1 MNDRYRIAGT
11 AIGLALC
18 LFVGMWTPPAW
29 AQEELFVTNIS
40 GASVEAYTRTASGD
54 PNALRRIV
62 GPATGLSSP
71 RGLFLDRVHDELVVA
86 NSSSG
91 NRSITVYP
99 LDGNGDI
106 APVRKLQGVD
116 TGLLLPVGVFVDTV
130 NDELIVANGNDD
142 SITVYPRTATGNVAP
157 IRKLHGAATG
167 LGAPL
172 GVIVDNVN
180 NELLVA
186 NFRDTERSITVY
198 ARTATGDTAPLRT
211 IRGPATGLDPQSVAL
226 DLVHDELVVANI
238 APPSITVYARTANG
252 NVPPLRTLQGPATGL
267 EDPRSAFL
275 DAVNDELV
283 VANFVNTVTVYPRT
297 AAGNTAPLRTL
308 AGLSNPGFAAVRSAG
323 QPSVDVFLNND
334 TFVFGGNL
342 VFRTTFSPGTTPAQV
357 DLYVGVLAP
366 DLVNFV
372 SLLQGPGGGIGGA
385 SVGHVP
391 VPYASNVTLSDLVV
405 ELQHVFSDVE
415 PLGTYY
421 AYAAIVVAGASPLVP
436 ANHLGAAVRPFQ
448 RVP

>member
-18 LFVGMWTPPAW
+18 LYIGAWTPPAR
-29 AQEELFVTNIS
+29 AQEELFVTGVFN
-40 GASVEAYTRTASGD
+40 ASVEVYSRTASGD
-54 PNALRRIV
+54 ANFLRRIV
-62 GPATGLSSP
+62 GPATGLSAP

-86 NSSSG
+86 NSSSAT
-91 NRSITVYP
+91 RSITVYP
-99 LDGNGDI
+99 LDGNGNI
-106 APVRKLQGVD
+106 APLRTLQGAA
-116 TGLLLPVGVFVDTV
+116 TGLALPVGVFVDTV

-157 IRKLHGAATG
+157 LRKLQGAATG
-167 LGAPL
+167 LAGPL
-172 GVIVDNVN
+172 GVVVDAVH
-180 NELLVA
+180 NELVVS
-186 NFRDTERSITVY
+186 NNGGGSITVY
-198 ARTATGDTAPLRT
+198 ARTADGNTAPVRT
-211 IRGPATGLDPQSVAL
+211 IQGVTTGLDSPQSVAV
-226 DLVHDELVVANI
+226 DLTHDELVVANFT
-238 APPSITVYARTANG
+238 SSSVTVYARAATG
-252 NVPPLRTLQGPATGL
+252 NAAPLRTLQGAVTGL
-267 EDPRSAFL
+267 ENPRSAFL

-283 VANFVNTVTVYPRT
+283 VANLVNTVTVYPRT
-297 AAGNTAPLRTL
+297 AAGNTPPLRTL

-334 TFVFGGNL
+334 TFVFGANL
-342 VFRTTFSPGTTPAQV
+342 VFEATFSPGTTPVQV

-372 SLLQGPGGGIGGA
+372 SLLQAPGGGLGGA
-385 SVGHVP
+385 SVGPAP
-391 VPYASNVTLSDLVV
+391 VPYVSNVTPSELVV

-421 AYAAIVVAGASPLVP
+421 AFAAIVVAGASPLVP

-448 RVP
+448 R